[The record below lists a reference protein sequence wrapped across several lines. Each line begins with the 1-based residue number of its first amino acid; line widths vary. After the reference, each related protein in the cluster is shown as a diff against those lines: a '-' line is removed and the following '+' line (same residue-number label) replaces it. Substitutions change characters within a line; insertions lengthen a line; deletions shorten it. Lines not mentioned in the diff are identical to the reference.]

1 VPLTPSRKIQKM
13 SRQKT
18 IISSGG
24 INIVMIPDQPKVKS
38 LSEFQ
43 ASCQNWSLSVYGIK
57 SITQKTSTILFS
69 SIILVS
75 LIHLVPEAF
84 GQQGSNMTASSGI
97 DWNTLCTDISQMN
110 ILYQSC
116 SNLVNQ
122 NDTLTPAGETAI
134 GCIKNGLSLGLEALH
149 HGVPLSSVIYGLGL
163 LVQPTGCGNIV
174 NMNSVESPNQFQFL
188 TRALGVH

>member
-1 VPLTPSRKIQKM
+1 M
-13 SRQKT
+13 
-18 IISSGG
+18 
-24 INIVMIPDQPKVKS
+24 MIPDKPKAKS
-38 LSEFQ
+38 LSKFQ
-43 ASCQNWSLSVYGIK
+43 ASCQNWSLYVYDIK
-57 SITQKTSTILFS
+57 SITQKTSAVLFS
-69 SIILVS
+69 SIIMVS
-75 LIHLVPEAF
+75 AIHLVPEAF

-97 DWNTLCTDISQMN
+97 DWDTLCTDISQMN

-122 NDTLTPAGETAI
+122 NDTLTPAGETAVE
-134 GCIKNGLSLGLEALH
+134 CIKNGLSLGVQAMH

-163 LVQPTGCGNIV
+163 LVQPTGCGNAV

>member
-1 VPLTPSRKIQKM
+1 M
-13 SRQKT
+13 SHQKT
-18 IISSGG
+18 IISSRN
-24 INIVMIPDQPKVKS
+24 INIIMIPDKPKGKS

-43 ASCQNWSLSVYGIK
+43 ASCQNWSLSVYNIK
-57 SITQKTSTILFS
+57 SNTQKTSTILFS
-69 SIILVS
+69 SIIAVS
-75 LIHLVPEAF
+75 VFHLVPEAF
-84 GQQGSNMTASSGI
+84 GQQGSNMTTSSGI

-110 ILYQSC
+110 ILYQPC

-163 LVQPTGCGNIV
+163 LVQPTGCGNSV

>member
-1 VPLTPSRKIQKM
+1 V
-13 SRQKT
+13 
-18 IISSGG
+18 
-24 INIVMIPDQPKVKS
+24 IPDKPKVKR

-43 ASCQNWSLSVYGIK
+43 ASCQNWSLSVYNIK
-57 SITQKTSTILFS
+57 SITQKASTILFT
-69 SIILVS
+69 SIIVVS
-75 LIHLVPEAF
+75 VIHLVPEAF
-84 GQQGSNMTASSGI
+84 GQQNSNMTASSGI

-122 NDTLTPAGETAI
+122 NGTLTPAGETAI

-149 HGVPLSSVIYGLGL
+149 HGVPLSSVVYGLGL
-163 LVQPTGCGNIV
+163 LVQPTGCGNSV